1 MPQGP
6 GSLSIW
12 RSDKRE
18 EQEVLTTPSLLN
30 GACSTKPEDRELSE
44 RLLQIEDLR
53 GKLNKLFHTLKTVAG
68 NPHLDP
74 TVASTIREAI
84 VYVDLMISVKA
95 WLISGS

>member
-1 MPQGP
+1 MRTKCRGGNPC
-6 GSLSIW
+6 
-12 RSDKRE
+12 DKCRKDRAACQFGDRTRE
-18 EQEVLTTPSLLN
+18 RN
-30 GACSTKPEDRELSE
+30 KKELSE